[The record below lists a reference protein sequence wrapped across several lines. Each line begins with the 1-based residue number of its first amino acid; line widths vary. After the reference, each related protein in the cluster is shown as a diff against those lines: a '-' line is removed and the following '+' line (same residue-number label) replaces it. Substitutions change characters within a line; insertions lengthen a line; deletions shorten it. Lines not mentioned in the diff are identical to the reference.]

1 MQFIKSI
8 KFSLKCGEFFIMFID
23 MIIKKLLSKLTA
35 LFRISLYT
43 IFALIMLCLLV
54 DKGVSFYVRDKI
66 FINIDELPFR
76 PYALVLGT
84 SKYTASGK
92 PNVYYD
98 SRLMAAKSLIEQQK
112 VNYLLLSG
120 DNRTLQYNEPRAMF
134 RDLRKMGVPETLMF
148 RDFAGFR
155 TLDSVIR
162 ADKIFQVQAFT
173 IVSQKFHC
181 ERALLIAQAHNIDAI
196 CFVAKQPELHFSTQ
210 IREVFA
216 RIKAVFDLILGVEPY
231 FLGEPQPL
239 PNSTT
244 L

>member
-1 MQFIKSI
+1 
-8 KFSLKCGEFFIMFID
+8 
-23 MIIKKLLSKLTA
+23 
-35 LFRISLYT
+35 
-43 IFALIMLCLLV
+43 
-54 DKGVSFYVRDKI
+54 
-66 FINIDELPFR
+66 
-76 PYALVLGT
+76 
-84 SKYTASGK
+84 
-92 PNVYYD
+92 
-98 SRLMAAKSLIEQQK
+98 MAAKNLIEQQK

-155 TLDSVIR
+155 TLDSVVR
-162 ADKIFQVQAFT
+162 ANKIFQVQAFT

-231 FLGEPQPL
+231 FLGEPEPL
-239 PNSTT
+239 PKKNFQ
-244 L
+244 

>member
-1 MQFIKSI
+1 M
-8 KFSLKCGEFFIMFID
+8 
-23 MIIKKLLSKLTA
+23 
-35 LFRISLYT
+35 
-43 IFALIMLCLLV
+43 LV
-54 DKGVSFYVRDKI
+54 DRGVSFYVRDKI
-66 FINIDELPFR
+66 FTNIDELSFR

-134 RDLRKMGVPETLMF
+134 RDLRKMGVSEASMF